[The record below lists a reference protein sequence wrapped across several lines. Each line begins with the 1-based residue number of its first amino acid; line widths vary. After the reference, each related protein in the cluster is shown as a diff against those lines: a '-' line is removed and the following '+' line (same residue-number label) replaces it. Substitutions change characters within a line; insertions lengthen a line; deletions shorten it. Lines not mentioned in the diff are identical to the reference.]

1 MRIIITGMNGTVAP
15 WIAKVYTAKGYE
27 IIPYDRSVVSI
38 DDETAIQK
46 FIESH
51 DPRVI
56 IHCAL
61 GPVTWAEILAKLA
74 RMLDITFVYT
84 STVSVY
90 GNNQKGPFVVSD
102 PVIPNDD
109 YGTYKKACEEACV
122 AINPKAYILRLGW
135 QIGYD
140 ENHNQMLHY
149 IHEQMKAHGVCKLS
163 SRFYPSASFLEDT
176 AKAIYH
182 VVLHLPPD
190 IYLLNSNHKY
200 SLYEIGLYLKKLHP
214 LIKIEEDTAFI
225 YDNRMF
231 DIRVPIK
238 KLSELIG

>member
-1 MRIIITGMNGTVAP
+1 MKVIITGMNGTVAP
-15 WIAKVYTAKGYE
+15 WIAKVYKSKGYE
-27 IIPYDRSVVSI
+27 VVSFDRTKTNI
-38 DDETAIQK
+38 DNEDAILK
-46 FIESH
+46 FIETQ

-61 GPVTWAEILAKLA
+61 GPVSWAESLARIS

-90 GNNQKGPFVVSD
+90 GNQQKGPFVVSD

-109 YGTYKKACEEACV
+109 YGTYKKQCEDACL
-122 AINPKAYILRLGW
+122 AINPKSYILRLGW

-140 ENHNQMLHY
+140 EHNNQMLHY
-149 IHEQMKAHGVCKLS
+149 IHEKMKSEGVCKLS

-176 AKAIYH
+176 AQSIYA
-182 VVLHLPPD
+182 VVLNLPPD

-200 SLYEIGLYLKKLHP
+200 SLYEIGLYLKKQHP
-214 LIKIEEDTAFI
+214 LIKIEEDLSFI

>member
-1 MRIIITGMNGTVAP
+1 MKVIITGMNGTVAP
-15 WIAKVYTAKGYE
+15 WIAKIYESKGYE
-27 IIPYDRSVVSI
+27 IIPYDRNVVPVDNYDSI
-38 DDETAIQK
+38 LK

-61 GPVTWAEILAKLA
+61 GPVTWAETLAKIA
-74 RMLDITFVYT
+74 FMLDITFVYT
-84 STVSVY
+84 SSVSVY
-90 GNNQKGPFVVSD
+90 GNEQKGPFVVSD
-102 PVIPNDD
+102 PVVSNDD
-109 YGTYKKACEEACV
+109 YGKYKKRCEEVCL
-122 AINPKAYILRLGW
+122 AINPKSYILRLGW

-140 ENHNQMLHY
+140 QNHNQMLNF
-149 IHEQMKAHGVCKLS
+149 IHEAMKKDGVCKLS

-176 AKAIYH
+176 AKAIYE
-182 VVLHLPPD
+182 VVLNLPPD
-190 IYLLNSNHKY
+190 LYLLNSNHKY

-214 LIKIEEDTAFI
+214 LIKIEEDTEFV

>member
-1 MRIIITGMNGTVAP
+1 MKIIITGMNGTVAP
-15 WIAKVYTAKGYE
+15 WIAKVYKSKGYE
-27 IIPYDRSVVSI
+27 IVSYDRNQVSTE
-38 DDETAIQK
+38 DYEAILK
-46 FIESH
+46 FIETI

-61 GPVTWAEILAKLA
+61 GPLAWAETLAKICH
-74 RMLDITFVYT
+74 MLDITFVYT

-90 GNNQKGPFVVSD
+90 SNQQKGPFVVSD

-109 YGTYKKACEEACV
+109 YGTYKKNCEDACL
-122 AINPKAYILRLGW
+122 AINPKSYILRLGW

-140 ENHNQMLHY
+140 ANQNQMLNFIY
-149 IHEQMKAHGVCKLS
+149 EAMKKDGVCKLS

-176 AKAIYH
+176 AKAIYN
-182 VVLHLPPD
+182 VVLNLPPD
-190 IYLLNSNHKY
+190 IYLVNSNHKY
-200 SLYEIGLYLKKLHP
+200 SLYDIGLYLKKLHP
-214 LIKIEEDTAFI
+214 LIKIEEDVEFI